1 MLKKLSNVFNIT
13 NYYIVLATPLILYSL
28 LSQIYLAIS
37 INGKIWQL
45 LCAFIVSSLMFITFL
60 AGWFNMIKIAVSTP
74 LKERPNTLLN
84 DFAKGVGEYFL
95 PVTGAVFN
103 VSIISVI
110 LLILAVSF
118 GNKFIGSLNISPDTV
133 STAFQTPE
141 TLKAFLLTLTPDQI
155 QKIKSWYLILTLTT
169 TSTFFLIMFYLPAM
183 FIETKNSF
191 KSLIISWKRLF
202 SKKFINNIGI
212 LILITITYFFISILV
227 TLSTENLLFNFITTL
242 INFYFIIII
251 FVGIFYYYNETFC
264 QEHLGQNIDESV

>member
-13 NYYIVLATPLILYSL
+13 NYYIVLATPLILYSV
-28 LSQIYLAIS
+28 LSQIDLAIS

-74 LKERPNTLLN
+74 IKERPNTLLN

-103 VSIISVI
+103 VSIISVF
-110 LLILAVSF
+110 LLILAVSL

-141 TLKAFLLTLTPDQI
+141 TLKAFLSTLTPDQI

-202 SKKFINNIGI
+202 SKKFINNISFY
-212 LILITITYFFISILV
+212 L
-227 TLSTENLLFNFITTL
+227 NFNNSFDWK
-242 INFYFIIII
+242 YFI
-251 FVGIFYYYNETFC
+251 
-264 QEHLGQNIDESV
+264 

>member
-74 LKERPNTLLN
+74 IKERPNTLLN

-95 PVTGAVFN
+95 PVNGAVFN

-110 LLILAVSF
+110 LLILAVLW

-141 TLKAFLLTLTPDQI
+141 TLKAFLSTLTPDQI

-212 LILITITYFFISILV
+212 LILITITYLFISILI